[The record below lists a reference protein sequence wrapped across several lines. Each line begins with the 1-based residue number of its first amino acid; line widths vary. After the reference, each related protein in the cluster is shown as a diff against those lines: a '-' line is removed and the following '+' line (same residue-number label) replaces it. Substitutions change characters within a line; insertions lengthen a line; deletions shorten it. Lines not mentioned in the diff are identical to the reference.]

1 MKRWLSLY
9 LVAAALLPLLT
20 ACARTEAPPEEGGEG
35 LALRVCATAAQRS
48 VDPVAASQTG
58 GDTIIFHLYENL
70 MRWEDDGAGHAV
82 LAPGV
87 AESYETE
94 EHYDG
99 SVTYTFTLRRDAKW
113 SDGKAVTAKH
123 FLYAWRRLFEMENPP
138 SAVSKLYMVEGY
150 FDAKREKNGALLTGV
165 SAPDQHTL
173 SITITG
179 HYAYFLDEFCAGAMT
194 MPVREDAVK
203 KYGGAWGQNASAVIS
218 NGPYRLR
225 SIDGDSI
232 TLERSSHYDR
242 PVSGPDEITFLWQES
257 TRQDGGALAYS
268 QLEKGELDFLAGLP
282 RSLVDLRSQEGTLEV
297 EPVPSTYALLM
308 NSAAAPFDNEFVR
321 RAFAHVVDPA
331 AVTAAAA
338 DPTLHAATGFVPH
351 GVANR
356 DNQWVAADKKDAEE
370 PGIVLPEDL
379 INGAGAEPE
388 EEPYWDYRAVGDY
401 GRLEEDRSASLAE
414 AKLLLSQG
422 GYPNGQD
429 FPAVEYLY
437 VDTPQN
443 AAVAAYL
450 QQLWRTALNVEVTL
464 LGVDQ
469 EEARSLLLAGEYAM
483 AAFRF
488 DPAFDD
494 ALAFLQRWQGKFG
507 PKEGN
512 LVSYADRAYDLL
524 LSVVSASSDSARE
537 ACLHDAEEL
546 LLSAK
551 SVVPLYYYGTTSALG
566 EGLTGVYRKAGGVY
580 FFDGVSRVEEEL
592 EEDV

>member
-1 MKRWLSLY
+1 MKKTLSLC
-9 LVAAALLPLLT
+9 LLAALLLPLLT
-20 ACARTEAPPEEGGEG
+20 ACARTEEPPEEGDGQFT
-35 LALRVCATAAQRS
+35 LRVCATAAQPS
-48 VDPVAASQTG
+48 LDPLTASQAG
-58 GDTIIFHLYENL
+58 GDTLIFHLYENL
-70 MRWEDDGAGHAV
+70 MRWQDDGTGHAV

-87 AESYETE
+87 AESYVTE

-113 SDGKAVTAKH
+113 SDGKAVTSKH
-123 FLYAWRRLFEMENPP
+123 FLYAWRRLFEMEEPP

-150 FDAKREKNGALLTGV
+150 FDAKREKKGELLTGV

-173 SITITG
+173 AITITG

-194 MPVREDAVK
+194 MPVREDVVK
-203 KYGGAWGQNASAVIS
+203 KYGADWGRKAEAVVS
-218 NGPYRLR
+218 NGPYQLK
-225 SIDGDSI
+225 SMDSASV
-232 TLERSSHYDR
+232 TVERSGHYGRAAAD
-242 PVSGPDEITFLWQES
+242 GPEEITFLWQGDSEAAYQQL
-257 TRQDGGALAYS
+257 TEGG
-268 QLEKGELDFLAGLP
+268 LDFLAGLP
-282 RSLVDLRSQEGTLEV
+282 QSEVEARSQEGTLAV

-321 RAFAHVVDPA
+321 QAFALVVDPA

-351 GVANR
+351 GVTNR
-356 DNQWVAADKKDAEE
+356 DDQWEVADKKDTEE
-370 PGIVLPEDL
+370 PGVVLPEDL
-379 INGAGAEPE
+379 VNGAGAEAE

-401 GRLEEDRSASLAE
+401 GRLEEDRSAGAAE
-414 AKLLLSQG
+414 ARLLLSQG

-429 FPAVEYLY
+429 FPEVEYLY

-464 LGVDQ
+464 RGVD
-469 EEARSLLLAGEYAM
+469 EEAARGLLLSGEYAM

-494 ALAFLQRWQGKFG
+494 ALAFLNRWQGKFG
-507 PKEGN
+507 PKDGN
-512 LVSYADRAYDLL
+512 LVSHADRAYDLL

-546 LLSAK
+546 LLAAR
-551 SVVPLYYYGTTSALG
+551 SVVPLYYYGTTSALR
-566 EGLTGVYRKAGGVY
+566 EELTGVYRKAGGVY
-580 FFDGVSRVEEEL
+580 FFDGVHPVET
-592 EEDV
+592 EEDI